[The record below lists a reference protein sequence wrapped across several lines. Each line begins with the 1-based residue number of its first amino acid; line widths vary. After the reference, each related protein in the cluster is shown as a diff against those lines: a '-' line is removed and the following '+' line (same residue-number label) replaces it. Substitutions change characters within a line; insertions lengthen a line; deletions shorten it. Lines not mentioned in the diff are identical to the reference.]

1 MRIIISPAKKMRVDT
16 DSFACRELPVFL
28 YRTETLMN
36 WIKGLSYKEQ
46 KKLWACS
53 DKIAQENADR
63 FADMDLR
70 KNLTPAIIAYDGIQ
84 YTYMAPS
91 VFENSQFDYVQSHLR
106 ILSGFYGVLKPMD
119 GVVPYRLEMQAKA
132 SIDRTSNLY
141 DFWGD
146 SLYREVLDESGI
158 IINLASREYAQC
170 IEKHLSARDRFITCV
185 FGELENGKVVQ

>member
-16 DSFACRELPVFL
+16 DSFECRELPVFL
-28 YRTETLMN
+28 DRTEALMN
-36 WIKGLSYKEQ
+36 WIRGLSYKEQ

-91 VFENSQFDYVQSHLR
+91 VFENSQRNFK
-106 ILSGFYGVLKPMD
+106 SG
-119 GVVPYRLEMQAKA
+119 
-132 SIDRTSNLY
+132 
-141 DFWGD
+141 
-146 SLYREVLDESGI
+146 
-158 IINLASREYAQC
+158 
-170 IEKHLSARDRFITCV
+170 
-185 FGELENGKVVQ
+185 